1 MQVLKK
7 IVWVILGIFTCFF
20 VFYLAAKTYTKSH
33 SPEKVAVYQD
43 ADFNIKI
50 KYSSPFKK
58 NREIFGL
65 LVPYSKVW
73 RTGANEATTFSTNK
87 NLKFNDGVLPAGEYT
102 LWTIPNEDQW
112 EIIFN
117 NKNYPWGIRLI
128 NRKAYRESV
137 YDVLSVMVNVEKTV
151 ASVESFT
158 ISFSGKSI
166 ILMWDMTKLSLPFSY

>member
-7 IVWVILGIFTCFF
+7 IVWVILGIFTGFF
-20 VFYLAAKTYTKSH
+20 VFFFSAKTYTKSH

-43 ADFNIKI
+43 ADFNIKV

-87 NLKFNDGVLPAGEYT
+87 DLKFNDGVLPAGEYT

-112 EIIFN
+112 EIIF
-117 NKNYPWGIRLI
+117 
-128 NRKAYRESV
+128 
-137 YDVLSVMVNVEKTV
+137 
-151 ASVESFT
+151 
-158 ISFSGKSI
+158 
-166 ILMWDMTKLSLPFSY
+166 